1 MAQAR
6 NILGFGGYQ
15 ARIKEDT
22 KEMHG
27 VLERERESENLP
39 YCAAATLG
47 FLGSGK
53 EGKKI
58 LSIYTR
64 ERKDW
69 KKRER
74 TVQVCHGCCYTGGR
88 ERRPGRKGVY
98 VCIGASNSLCNN
110 LGWSLSWG
118 SLQVQDSNPYLSS
131 RFSPFS
137 PLPTRTISLILRT
150 YFDALHV
157 HACIYVRTLK
167 HI

>member
-27 VLERERESENLP
+27 VLEREIERDERECENLP

-69 KKRER
+69 KKR
-74 TVQVCHGCCYTGGR
+74 
-88 ERRPGRKGVY
+88 
-98 VCIGASNSLCNN
+98 
-110 LGWSLSWG
+110 
-118 SLQVQDSNPYLSS
+118 
-131 RFSPFS
+131 
-137 PLPTRTISLILRT
+137 
-150 YFDALHV
+150 
-157 HACIYVRTLK
+157 
-167 HI
+167 